1 MTERELLSHL
11 AVAFDAF
18 TSAWRSP
25 FRSEERRDE
34 VHVLEYTRF
43 PRVAADSGARLAFT
57 RDLSASGMCISSD
70 RAEPVGSLLRVAMRD
85 PEGRPLP
92 VRIER
97 VVWCRPAGDGRHWI
111 GLERVSASDGCQ

>member
-25 FRSEERRDE
+25 FRSEQRRDE

-43 PRVAADSGARLAFT
+43 PRVAADV
-57 RDLSASGMCISSD
+57 
-70 RAEPVGSLLRVAMRD
+70 RAAIAAHFALNTAHFLGFSYPLLLR
-85 PEGRPLP
+85 
-92 VRIER
+92 
-97 VVWCRPAGDGRHWI
+97 
-111 GLERVSASDGCQ
+111 S